1 MLQQISLKPKKLAT
15 TKLSRIPFH
24 QSPALLFLSLSLSL
38 SPFIHS
44 LQSLAHLFSL
54 LQLQTKDN
62 ATTIT
67 TTKPLPPS
75 KNKLSNSFE
84 SCATYLIY

>member
-1 MLQQISLKPKKLAT
+1 MLQQISLTPKKLAT

-24 QSPALLFLSLSLSL
+24 QSPALLSLSL

-54 LQLQTKDN
+54 LQLQRN
-62 ATTIT
+62 YNPTTIT
-67 TTKPLPPS
+67 TTKPLPAS
-75 KNKLSNSFE
+75 KKQVEQFF
-84 SCATYLIY
+84 